1 MMSGLLPAGS
11 ASLTDLWAPSH
22 VCSLQPCL
30 RRHRSL
36 DLRSHNQKPARS
48 NSIAIPGSCSQGV
61 QDPLFYL
68 SLQQRPVSKRS
79 RRPICRAASQPLPAG
94 LHRPCTAAPR
104 RGLRRSTSQS
114 RLDSPCRSTI
124 AEPPVREQTGG
135 QVIHPEVVDPRK
147 VDFDQEWSAYQ
158 RRFQSLKEVTE
169 LTSGLMQAMEEI
181 GALGQ
186 TGFSVSLLA
195 LSQAGLQ

>member
-1 MMSGLLPAGS
+1 MSGLLPAGS

-30 RRHRSL
+30 RRHQSL
-36 DLRSHNQKPARS
+36 DLRSHSQKPSRS
-48 NSIAIPGSCSQGV
+48 SSTAIPGTCSHGV
-61 QDPLFYL
+61 QDPLSY
-68 SLQQRPVSKRS
+68 LQQRPVPKRS
-79 RRPICRAASQPLPAG
+79 RRSICRAASQPLPAG

-104 RGLRRSTSQS
+104 RGLRTSTSQS

-124 AEPPVREQTGG
+124 AEPPVREQPGG

-158 RRFQSLKEVTE
+158 RRFQSLKEVTD